1 MANTGVGYRKPP
13 KRTQFP
19 KGVSGNPAGRPAG
32 KRNLAT
38 VLQETLNQPVVV
50 IEDGE
55 KKTVTK
61 MEAAIKRMVDK
72 ATAGDM
78 HAFRVLSAL
87 MLSSEESANGLST
100 SELAESDQKILQ
112 GLMRRFE
119 KAS

>member
-1 MANTGVGYRKPP
+1 MASAGVGYRKPP

-32 KRNLAT
+32 RCNLAT
-38 VLQETLNQPVVV
+38 VLEETLNEFVVV
-50 IEDGE
+50 TERGE

-61 MEAAIKRMVDK
+61 MEAAVKRMVRK
-72 ATAGDM
+72 AISGNT

-87 MLSSEESANGLST
+87 VLSSEESATGLTT

-112 GLMRRFE
+112 SLARRFG
-119 KAS
+119 K

>member
-1 MANTGVGYRKPP
+1 MANPGVGYRKPP
-13 KRTQFP
+13 RRTQYP
-19 KGVSGNPAGRPAG
+19 KGVSGNPAGRPPG

-38 VLQETLNQPVVV
+38 VLQETLAEPVVV
-50 IEDGE
+50 MEDGE

-72 ATAGDM
+72 ATSGDM

-87 MLSSEESANGLST
+87 VVSSEESATGLTT

-112 GLMRRFE
+112 SLARRFG
-119 KAS
+119 K